1 MRPIN
6 TGNEPRGRR
15 AETSNRG
22 ESAVRDNLACPLRP
36 AARGSGGIAVHR
48 GRHADCG
55 PIGDP
60 WL

>member
-1 MRPIN
+1 MRPIL
-6 TGNEPRGRR
+6 TGNEPRGRH

-22 ESAVRDNLACPLRP
+22 ESAVATIWLVLYVLLFGAAVASPFISDAMP
-36 AARGSGGIAVHR
+36 AY
-48 GRHADCG
+48 G